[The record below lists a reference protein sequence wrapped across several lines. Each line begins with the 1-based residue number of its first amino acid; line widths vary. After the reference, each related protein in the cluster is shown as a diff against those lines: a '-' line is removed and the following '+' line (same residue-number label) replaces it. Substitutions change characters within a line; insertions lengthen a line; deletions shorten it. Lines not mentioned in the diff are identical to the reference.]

1 MGTKMFKL
9 LFADLKF
16 IAMFKSDNVNWLTLI
31 KSSLSPSFICTFI
44 YRLAH
49 FFHCLSVPLL
59 PRIIW
64 WLNFILFK
72 VDIDQRAKLY
82 GALYFPHPMMIVI
95 GCSVQLNGSAKIM
108 QGVTLGGN
116 LGKSVITA
124 GGSKIDQPEI
134 NGRCFIG
141 INSCVVGPIVISG
154 QVFIASSALTS
165 KDAKDTIIF
174 GNNKYRELLDEHK
187 KELL

>member
-1 MGTKMFKL
+1 MGLKLFKL
-9 LFADLKF
+9 LYADLKL
-16 IAMFKSDNVNWLTLI
+16 IAMFKSLNVNVVTLL

-49 FFHCLSVPLL
+49 FFYCLNIPLL

-64 WLNFILFK
+64 WLNFLFFK

-95 GCSVQLNGSAKIM
+95 GRSVQLSGSIKIM

-116 LGKSVITA
+116 LGKKIITEN
-124 GGSKIDQPEI
+124 GNKVEQPI
-134 NGRCFIG
+134 LKGNIFIG
-141 INSCVVGPIVISG
+141 INSCVLGPVTICG
-154 QVFIASSALTS
+154 QVFIASSALVS
-165 KDAKDTIIF
+165 KSAEDTIIF
-174 GNNKYRELLDEHK
+174 GNNKYSELRDEHK
-187 KELL
+187 NELL